1 MMTIDTFISGGISGF
16 FFTLLSH
23 PFHVLTTQ
31 YNREII
37 LEKIKPSLSNSINYF
52 LKGIRE
58 EKISYFFKGAP
69 IRTLQGTLTY
79 SFLFLSKE
87 YLNNKLSI
95 QNQTVKTIIVSS
107 SCGYI
112 ENIVIRQPFLTVSS
126 AYINSDKILNS
137 TLWLNVIK
145 SYPLTSLFR
154 SLYFTSS
161 TMGKTTGTIISECLK
176 LNKNDTTLFSGIL
189 GIAFSLHFSAFSES
203 FTNSLSHRKNISF
216 CFTKGIQASK
226 NAFKDIN
233 LISRETLFLFPL
245 LFPIQI

>member
-1 MMTIDTFISGGISGF
+1 MLSAFISGGISGVC
-16 FFTLLSH
+16 FTLLSH

-31 YNREII
+31 YNREVI
-37 LEKIKPSLSNSINYF
+37 LGKIKPSLSNSIYYF

-87 YLNNKLSI
+87 YLDNKISVE
-95 QNQTVKTIIVSS
+95 NQIVKNIIISS
-107 SCGYI
+107 SSGYI
-112 ENIVIRQPFLTVSS
+112 ENIVIRQPFLTVTS
-126 AYINSDKILNS
+126 AYINSDKILSSN
-137 TLWLNVIK
+137 LWLNVIK

-161 TMGKTTGTIISECLK
+161 TMGKTSGIIISDIFKLK
-176 LNKNDTTLFSGIL
+176 KRDSNILSGIL
-189 GIAFSLHFSAFSES
+189 AVSFSLHFSAFSES
-203 FTNSLSHRKNISF
+203 FTNSLSKGKNIPF
-216 CFTKGIQASK
+216 CFSKGIQGSK

-233 LISRETLFLFPL
+233 LVSRETLFLFPL
-245 LFPIQI
+245 IFPIQF